1 MPAPSVDSM
10 ATPGPARPGFELR
23 RKPRNPGDQEAAPQ
37 GPPKPTLRI
46 RGPAP
51 WRWPGKSRLPAPPPA
66 APGSRE
72 PGLLPVPFPPP
83 ALFPG
88 LPLYWAAQG
97 TNLFEG
103 VSAEPHVA
111 AIAGTWAEGV
121 EAAPAA
127 VPGHGT
133 D

>member
-10 ATPGPARPGFELR
+10 ATPGSARPRFELR
-23 RKPRNPGDQEAAPQ
+23 RKPRSPGDREAAPH

-51 WRWPGKSRLPAPPPA
+51 CWWPGKAPPPA
-66 APGSRE
+66 ASGLRE

-127 VPGHGT
+127 VPGHRT